1 MASMNLPLWI
11 SLAWVSLTIVT
22 ALMLGASSF
31 RGWLLA
37 ALVAGIPVGVLL
49 RLWNDGPPPTIAEVI
64 RTTEGRR

>member
-11 SLAWVSLTIVT
+11 SLGWIALTVAT
-22 ALMLGASSF
+22 ALILETASV

-37 ALVAGIPVGVLL
+37 SLVAAIPVGVLL
-49 RLWNDGPPPTIAEVI
+49 KLWNDEPPQTIAEVI